1 MKDRPL
7 SLHMPRW
14 VIVIED
20 YIKIARIDHWFKNVF
35 MLFGVLFAYFHN
47 PNEVGIHRLPSLVI
61 AVFATC
67 LVASSNYVLNEIQD
81 AEFDKIHPKKK
92 FRPIPSGRVIISIA
106 YAEWILLGV
115 TGCLLAATVNRAFL
129 YTIIAFL
136 IAGIIYN
143 VKPFRSKEIPY
154 LDVLSES
161 INNPLRLL
169 LGWFTFVPNQFPSV
183 SLLISYWM
191 IGAFFMATKRF
202 AEIRNINNAQIA
214 GSYRK
219 SFNYYTETRLMASIF
234 FYATFFA
241 LFLGIFILKYHFELI
256 LLSPLIA
263 GFIAL
268 YIKIGRQEDS
278 AVQNPERLYKEKG
291 FMVYTVICLLIF
303 IVLLFTSIPDL
314 YIWFKVQ
321 PPQVSPLWTF

>member
-7 SLHMPRW
+7 SLHIPRG
-14 VIVIED
+14 VIIED
-20 YIKIARIDHWFKNVF
+20 YLKIARIDHWFKNLF

-47 PNEVGIHRLPSLVI
+47 PAGVGINRLPLILIS
-61 AVFATC
+61 VFATC

-92 FRPIPSGRVIISIA
+92 FRPIPSDRVILSIA
-106 YAEWILLGV
+106 YFEWVLFGV
-115 TGCLLAATVNRAFL
+115 IGSLLAATVNRPFF

-143 VKPFRSKEIPY
+143 VKPFRAKDIPY

-191 IGAFFMATKRF
+191 IGAFFMAIKRF
-202 AEIRNINNAQIA
+202 AEIRYLNDEQIA

-219 SFNYYTETRLMASIF
+219 SFNHYTETRLMASISI
-234 FYATFFA
+234 YISIFA
-241 LFLGIFILKYHFELI
+241 FFLGIFVLKYHFELI
-256 LLSPLIA
+256 LSLPFIV
-263 GFIAL
+263 GFIAIYL
-268 YIKIGRQEDS
+268 KIGYQENS
-278 AVQNPERLYKEKG
+278 AVQSPERLYEDKG
-291 FMVYTVICLLIF
+291 FMVYAVACLLIF
-303 IVLLFTSIPDL
+303 IVLLFTNIPAIYML
-314 YIWFKVQ
+314 FNVQ
-321 PPQVSPLWTF
+321 PPQISPLWTF